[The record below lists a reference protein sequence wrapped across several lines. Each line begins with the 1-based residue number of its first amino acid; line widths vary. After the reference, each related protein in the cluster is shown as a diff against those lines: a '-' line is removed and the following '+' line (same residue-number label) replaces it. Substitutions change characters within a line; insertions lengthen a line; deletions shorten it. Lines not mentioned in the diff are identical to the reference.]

1 MLATNSPLF
10 LWSIIS
16 NWQILMVGDPT
27 LYRKLIGYLMYLAIA
42 RLDKIYAINISWL
55 SLINLILMLPVTA
68 TRLCYL
74 KGSPAQGIL
83 LGEYVLWVT
92 QRFPSSLW
100 LRWAS
105 CPTSHHSTTS
115 YGIDTGDC
123 PISWKTKK
131 QPLFL
136 ILSLNPNIESC
147 HGLLWVDLSGFPHC
161 KPTKHYCATLC
172 KFRL

>member
-1 MLATNSPLF
+1 MLSIF
-10 LWSIIS
+10 LV
-16 NWQILMVGDPT
+16 N
-27 LYRKLIGYLMYLAIA
+27 
-42 RLDKIYAINISWL
+42 SWL

-147 HGLLWVDLSGFPHC
+147 HGLLWVDLSNE
-161 KPTKHYCATLC
+161 TLLC
-172 KFRL
+172 NNYANSDCSQSRFSWK